1 MSLNPLRE
9 PKPETIHE
17 VVHYAHPIFDAS
29 AIQAQYDLALM
40 QGKSSVWYCGAW
52 TGYGFHED
60 GLRSGE
66 LVAADLLERL
76 HSLTLPAQFQRT
88 V

>member
-1 MSLNPLRE
+1 LPL
-9 PKPETIHE
+9 I
-17 VVHYAHPIFDAS
+17 
-29 AIQAQYDLALM
+29 

-66 LVAADLLERL
+66 TVAEAILERSKQSTSP
-76 HSLTLPAQFQRT
+76 HTSAAE
-88 V
+88 VNVAN